1 MNKKKEVLQEKIIN
15 QTWLPE
21 KMDINR
27 FTISKMKIENLELQ
41 VITQFGFQFFWAM
54 NLRQYKYEEFKF
66 IIKLKN

>member
-41 VITQFGFQFFWAM
+41 VIT
-54 NLRQYKYEEFKF
+54 
-66 IIKLKN
+66 